1 MSMEKRGVI
10 EDGVTPPETPEKKGE
25 HLEEHATKRAADAAA
40 EKMTEDGKG
49 GHRGHDPR

>member
-10 EDGVTPPETPEKKGE
+10 EDGITPPETPEKKGE
-25 HLEEHATKRAADAAA
+25 HLEEHLSKRAADAAREKVA
-40 EKMTEDGKG
+40 EDKG